1 MVTKKLVSLWALG
14 VLGALA
20 NATPNTQSAR
30 ADGLNDV
37 EIVEAGYYPVQAAQ
51 HPAPLC
57 LSPSLAARL
66 RLTGEATVYP
76 LANLS
81 GSSLSPENCPTHIH
95 RFYHSGRS
103 SYQCPII
110 SGGRT
115 RVVTVHPATGQ
126 PIEFF
131 VMLADGAPRVEYHRT
146 HFSYV
151 YPNGHSTVVRFPS
164 FNPLQPRVVVSQHSP
179 SLIKQ
184 HTQSLFD
191 HFHEH
196 RETIRDSNTVQ
207 ALHQAHDDLKQTQAG
222 MAVLGDR
229 GMGAVIETTQAISD
243 LLPGKAYLQS
253 LGEQRAL
260 DARDNQI
267 RRVQQEARG
276 EGRFIRWPD

>member
-1 MVTKKLVSLWALG
+1 MLAKMLAPRWALRLLGALVSLATL
-14 VLGALA
+14 APLA
-20 NATPNTQSAR
+20 N

-66 RLTGEATVYP
+66 RLPGEATVYP

-81 GSSLSPENCPTHIH
+81 GSSLSPENCQTHIH

-115 RVVTVHPATGQ
+115 RVVTVHPATGE

-146 HFSYV
+146 HFAYV
-151 YPNGHSTVVRFPS
+151 YPDGHSTVVRFPS
-164 FNPLQPRVVVSQHSP
+164 FNPLQPRVVVSQPAP
-179 SLIKQ
+179 SLIKR

-191 HFHEH
+191 HWHEKH
-196 RETIRDSNTVQ
+196 EAIRDSNTVQ
-207 ALHQAHDDLKQTQAG
+207 ALHQAHDDIKQTGAG

-229 GMGAVIETTQAISD
+229 GVGTVIETTQAISD

-267 RRVQQEARG
+267 RRVQQETQG

>member
-1 MVTKKLVSLWALG
+1 MVTKNVGRRGALG
-14 VLGALA
+14 LLVTLA
-20 NATPNTQSAR
+20 NIMMFAAFAN

-37 EIVEAGYYPVQAAQ
+37 EIVEAGYYPVQSAQ

-66 RLTGEATVYP
+66 RLPGEVTVYP

-81 GSSLSPENCPTHIH
+81 GSSLSPEHCPTHIH

-115 RVVTVHPATGQ
+115 RVVTVHPATGE
-126 PIEFF
+126 PVEFF

-146 HFSYV
+146 HFAYV

-164 FNPLQPRVVVSQHSP
+164 FNPLQPRAVVSQHSP

-184 HTQSLFD
+184 HTQSLFV
-191 HFHEH
+191 HLHER

-207 ALHQAHDDLKQTQAG
+207 ALHQAHADLRQSGAG

-229 GMGAVIETTQAISD
+229 GTGAVIETTQAISD

-267 RRVQQEARG
+267 RRVQQETKSA
-276 EGRFIRWPD
+276 GRFIRWPD

>member
-1 MVTKKLVSLWALG
+1 MIAKQLASLWALG
-14 VLGALA
+14 LLSALTS
-20 NATPNTQSAR
+20 ATPFTQFAN

-37 EIVEAGYYPVQAAQ
+37 EIVEAGYYPVQLAQ

-66 RLTGEATVYP
+66 RVPGEATVYP

-95 RFYHSGRS
+95 RFYHSGRA

-110 SGGRT
+110 TGGRT

-131 VMLADGAPRVEYHRT
+131 VMLADGAPRVEYHKT
-146 HFSYV
+146 HFAYV
-151 YPNGHSTVVRFPS
+151 YPDGHSTVVRFPS
-164 FNPLQPRVVVSQHSP
+164 FNPLQPRVVVSQRSP

-191 HFHEH
+191 HWHEH
-196 RETIRDSNTVQ
+196 RETIRDSNTAQ
-207 ALHQAHDDLKQTQAG
+207 ALHQAHADLKQSGEG

-229 GMGAVIETTQAISD
+229 GMGTFIETTQAISD

-267 RRVQQEARG
+267 RRVQQEAQG
-276 EGRFIRWPD
+276 TGRFIRRPD